1 MIAAIRLL
9 QPADSIDA
17 ITELLHRAYAPLGAM
32 GLNFTG
38 VDQTREQTERRIG
51 RGVCA
56 VALIGERLVGTIL
69 AVGGKPVADCRW
81 YSEPHVAR
89 AHQFA
94 VEPEL
99 HRRGIGGALM
109 RWAEE
114 WAQLQGYRELAV
126 DTAESAEHLVAFY
139 TRRGFRF
146 IEFAQ
151 WPGKR
156 YRSVILSK
164 SLPNAPL

>member
-1 MIAAIRLL
+1 MVAAIRLL
-9 QPADSIDA
+9 QPNDSIDA
-17 ITELLHRAYAPLGAM
+17 ITELLHRGYAPLGAM

-38 VDQTREQTERRIG
+38 VDQSRDETERRIA

-56 VALIGERLVGTIL
+56 LAHIGERLVGTIL
-69 AVGGKPVADCRW
+69 VVGGKPVIGCPW
-81 YSEPHVAR
+81 YCEPYVAR

-94 VEPEL
+94 VEPEFQS
-99 HRRGIGGALM
+99 RGIGGALM
-109 RWAEE
+109 RWAEG
-114 WAQLQGYRELAV
+114 WAQHQGYRELAV
-126 DTAESAEHLVAFY
+126 DTAEPAEHLVSYY
-139 TRRGFRF
+139 TRHGYRF

-164 SLPNAPL
+164 SLANAP